1 MNFFYKIIFFLI
13 IASSNLN
20 AQYHEI
26 GAFLGGSNY
35 IGDIGPTRY
44 ISPNNSAF
52 GLLYKWNLTTRYS
65 LRAGINL
72 SKIKSS
78 DYDTGDLNRFKRGYK
93 FDNTINEGVLG
104 IEFNFIDFNLHNGKP
119 VYTPYT
125 FFGLSYFRFNR
136 IGFTPPIK
144 SPINYRDTL
153 NDSQTYYDSN
163 MAIPI
168 ILGIKMNPNPLWVIG
183 LEIGVRYTLTD
194 AIDGSTLSY
203 DSSID
208 PKDPTNPEFGNIG
221 NNDWYVFT
229 GLTISFTFGDLPC
242 YCKE

>member
-1 MNFFYKIIFFLI
+1 MNVFCKIIFFLS
-13 IASSNLN
+13 IAYSNLN

-44 ISPNNSAF
+44 ISPNNTAF

-119 VYTPYT
+119 VYSPYT

-144 SPINYRDTL
+144 SPVNYRDNL
-153 NDSQTYYDSN
+153 SDSQTYYDSN
-163 MAIPI
+163 MAVPI

-183 LEIGVRYTLTD
+183 LEIGIRYTLTD
-194 AIDGSTLSY
+194 AVSYTHLTL
-203 DSSID
+203 
-208 PKDPTNPEFGNIG
+208 PTKRI
-221 NNDWYVFT
+221 V
-229 GLTISFTFGDLPC
+229 
-242 YCKE
+242 

>member
-44 ISPNNSAF
+44 ISPNNTAF

-153 NDSQTYYDSN
+153 NDSQIYYDSN

-194 AIDGSTLSY
+194 QIDGSALTSQAQENAP
-203 DSSID
+203 D
-208 PKDPTNPEFGNIG
+208 KEFGNIG

>member
-1 MNFFYKIIFFLI
+1 MNFIYKIILFSVLV
-13 IASSNLN
+13 SSNLI

-44 ISPNNSAF
+44 VSPNNVAF

-93 FDNTINEGVLG
+93 FDNTINEGILG

-144 SPINYRDTL
+144 SPVKYRDNL
-153 NDSQTYYDSN
+153 NDAQTYYDSN
-163 MAIPI
+163 MSIPI
-168 ILGIKMNPNPLWVIG
+168 ILGVKMNPNPLWVIG

-194 AIDGSTLSY
+194 AIDGSALSY